1 MLGSRRVIHYT
12 CWIDPK
18 RLWRHLTAL
27 WLSTPETLI
36 SGMVRDTYSES
47 LIVLWLSILKMPIVG
62 TVKVSPSVVWIGM
75 KRLWRP
81 LIVLWLSILKM
92 PISGLGGDTYSDFKL
107 GMKKL

>member
-27 WLSTPETLI
+27 WLSTL
-36 SGMVRDTYSES
+36 VKR
-47 LIVLWLSILKMPIVG
+47 VLG

-81 LIVLWLSILKM
+81 LTMLWLSILKM
-92 PISGLGGDTYSDFKL
+92 PISGLGGDTYSES
-107 GMKKL
+107 